1 LWGNG
6 NKDIMPSK
14 GVKMAKK
21 RSIPLTISVFEIEP
35 ITAGVQSIN
44 LPKDL
49 YSALNKTTK
58 AKERLMPLSSDE
70 NNKDSDLISNFTY
83 SQGFLFGSFI
93 RLNGG
98 EVSNVLLT
106 SLDKKTI
113 EINEIITEAEKG
125 SAGSIRDKVFFCM
138 SGDLMLMTSA
148 WANRKALE
156 TYIDWV
162 LREKADQ
169 DIQARFVPK
178 KNTAKTIPIKDIQ
191 SIKIADA
198 FLSGNVETKKETFN
212 LTREIVKL
220 LFHDVKNLRDLELD
234 DIINA
239 TLTLTINKREL
250 RKNNTAA
257 LDTALRLIDN
267 DNIIITGKDGQTLK
281 GTEYTLQM
289 KRAFE
294 PVASGYYNEKAIE
307 SEMRIIIKK
316 IRNNEVV
323 V

>member
-1 LWGNG
+1 
-6 NKDIMPSK
+6 
-14 GVKMAKK
+14 MAKR

-35 ITAGVQSIN
+35 ITVGVQSIN

-49 YSALNKTTK
+49 YSALNKTTT

-83 SQGFLFGSFI
+83 GQGYLFGSFI
-93 RLNGG
+93 RLSVG
-98 EVSNVLLT
+98 EKSNVLLS

-138 SGDLMLMTSA
+138 SGNLMLMTSA
-148 WANRKALE
+148 WTNRKALE
-156 TYIDWV
+156 TYIDWI
-162 LREKADQ
+162 LREKETQ
-169 DIQARFVPK
+169 DIQARFIPK
-178 KNTAKTIPIKDIQ
+178 KNTAKTIPIKEIQ
-191 SIKIADA
+191 SIKVADT
-198 FLSGNVETKKETFN
+198 FLNTKTETKKETFN
-212 LTREIVKL
+212 LRKEIVKL

-267 DNIIITGKDGQTLK
+267 DSIIITGKNGRTLK
-281 GTEYTLQM
+281 GTEYTLHV

-294 PVASGYYNEKAIE
+294 PVASGYYNEQAIE
-307 SEMRIIIKK
+307 SEMRLIIKQIK
-316 IRNNEVV
+316 NNEVV